1 MKKKV
6 VSILLCAAMGM
17 TALAGCGNSSGSGS
31 AASEPAAAVQEES
44 RESTEEATQAG
55 ESQESAAAENTAV
68 DGGGETLNVMCH
80 SSWRTDEANAV
91 FDYVAEKCN
100 VKFEFEE
107 VPEGGSGNEL
117 ILQNAVRRG
126 PGYPL
131 VAGSEDER
139 NGNRG
144 RFIYGTVRGLD
155 EGL

>member
-107 VPEGGSGNEL
+107 VPRAVPGMSL
-117 ILQNAVRRG
+117 FLQKCKPS

>member
-117 ILQNAVRRG
+117 RC
-126 PGYPL
+126 
-131 VAGSEDER
+131 S
-139 NGNRG
+139 
-144 RFIYGTVRGLD
+144 TVD
-155 EGL
+155 

>member
-44 RESTEEATQAG
+44 RESTEEATHAG

-80 SSWRTDEANAV
+80 PA
-91 FDYVAEKCN
+91 
-100 VKFEFEE
+100 
-107 VPEGGSGNEL
+107 GGPTKRMQCL
-117 ILQNAVRRG
+117 IMLRKSAM
-126 PGYPL
+126 
-131 VAGSEDER
+131 
-139 NGNRG
+139 
-144 RFIYGTVRGLD
+144 
-155 EGL
+155 